1 MPFLFSPFSTDW
13 ILLQSTNQLLLSQV
27 IIDYFK
33 PLSAFDCGFSPAVVL
48 LVLHVYI
55 SEIASPEIRVGH
67 VGLLVT
73 VSFSLG
79 AYLD

>member
-1 MPFLFSPFSTDW
+1 MPLSTDW

-33 PLSAFDCGFSPAVVL
+33 PLSAFDCGF
-48 LVLHVYI
+48 YI